1 MMSDDEVR
9 LAAIAIVELTR
20 RQTAAPDEA
29 GARLEELEAV
39 LQDVDAGMVAVDLA
53 GVLIAVADTCRLP
66 LGELLAQMR
75 SGVLAG
81 E

>member
-1 MMSDDEVR
+1 MSDDETR

-29 GARLEELEAV
+29 ADRLEELEAI

-53 GVLIAVADTCRLP
+53 LALIAVADTCRFP
-66 LGELLAQMR
+66 LGEFLAQMR
-75 SGVLAG
+75 SGVVG
-81 E
+81 WE